1 MAWSESNV
9 ASIVAAGFLA
19 DSAAIMYLLL
29 FAGKVRSCPLGRR
42 LFNMHPEVMRAEAE
56 FCANERGL

>member
-1 MAWSESNV
+1 MTWSESNV

-29 FAGKVRSCPLGRR
+29 FAGKVRSCLLGRR
-42 LFNMHPEVMRAEAE
+42 LSNVHPEVMTGEAE
-56 FCANERGL
+56 SCVNERGL